1 MIIESL
7 MYRQYGNSLWNLYYV
22 GNIYTSIGI
31 FRVCCKKLATKG
43 FILSVRV
50 LKAVEYLLYPL
61 ARLVIA
67 RGIGYGALSDVVKFV
82 MVKEAERQLKNKS
95 SETISDSRVS
105 VVTGIHR
112 KEIKRIRSLKANDPS
127 GYELSLASQVVSKW
141 AGEKQL
147 RSKAGIKPLQRKKI
161 NEGEFDFDDLV
172 RSISKDVRPRAVL
185 EELLDRG
192 LVTLLDGDKL
202 QLHPENLTL
211 KQDQEETL
219 HYLGLNIHDHLSASV
234 NNLLNPEKKLFD
246 RCVHYHGLSDEA
258 IRRLRK
264 MAEDKAMQ
272 ALIDINH
279 TAQELIKDS
288 KNKGAARMNF
298 GSYFFEEKKVDD

>member
-1 MIIESL
+1 MSD
-7 MYRQYGNSLWNLYYV
+7 
-22 GNIYTSIGI
+22 
-31 FRVCCKKLATKG
+31 
-43 FILSVRV
+43 RV
-50 LKAVEYLLYPL
+50 LKAIEYLLYPL

-95 SETISDSRVS
+95 PETISDSRVS

-141 AGEKQL
+141 AAEKRL
-147 RSKAGIKPLQRKKI
+147 RSKERIKPLQRKKI
-161 NEGEFDFDDLV
+161 SEDQFDFDDLV

-192 LVTLLDGDKL
+192 LVTLIDEDKL

-234 NNLLNPEKKLFD
+234 NNLINPDKKLFD
-246 RCVHYHGLSDEA
+246 RCVHYHGLSDDA
-258 IRRLRK
+258 NSRLRK
-264 MAEDKAMQ
+264 MAEERAMQ
-272 ALIDINH
+272 VLIEINQ
-279 TAQELIKDS
+279 TAQELIKDP
-288 KNKGAARMNF
+288 KNRGDARMNF
-298 GSYFFEEKKVDD
+298 GSYFFEEKKADD